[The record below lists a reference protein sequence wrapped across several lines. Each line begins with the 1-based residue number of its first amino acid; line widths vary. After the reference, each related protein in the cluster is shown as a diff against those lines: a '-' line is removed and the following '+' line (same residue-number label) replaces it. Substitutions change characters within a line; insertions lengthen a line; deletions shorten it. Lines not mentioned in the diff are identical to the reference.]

1 MKKLILFFCLL
12 IATLGGDAQAVANST
27 EQTVKMGTG
36 IPPYRILTTDSNY
49 ATPANLKKHRKLML
63 IYFSPDCPHCQHLTE
78 EMKPKM
84 KEFGDT
90 QIVMI
95 TWSLNFDIRAIK
107 DFVRDYDLKKY
118 PNLTIGTEGYS
129 DIVRKYFS
137 IATTPYIAI
146 YNSNGKLAKAFDKA
160 PEIDK
165 LVTAVKNADK

>member
-1 MKKLILFFCLL
+1 MKKLILFFGLVLASICSY
-12 IATLGGDAQAVANST
+12 AQNSNP
-27 EQTVKMGTG
+27 GAA
-36 IPPYRILTTDSNY
+36 IPPYSILTTDSNY

-63 IYFSPDCPHCQHLTE
+63 IYFAPDCPHCQHLTE

-84 KEFGDT
+84 KEFGNT

-95 TWSLNFDIRAIK
+95 TWTSIKEIK

-118 PNLTIGTEGYS
+118 PNITVGTEGTTYA
-129 DIVRKYFS
+129 VLRYFNVQ
-137 IATTPYIAI
+137 TTPYIAI

-165 LVTAVKNADK
+165 LITMVKNADK